1 MVRQMSIKKSL
12 AHAAMQGVCMVAMT
26 ACAAHGEA
34 QSGHESSMAEKSAPS
49 ERVTFDRVVAV
60 VNRQAILKSDLDGE
74 MQLSVLDPST
84 NVREK
89 MSEKS
94 ALERLISRTLIE
106 QQIQQEYQ
114 QTTQPG
120 ADEIAA
126 RLHEIRTQLPACVRA
141 DCKSDSG
148 WAAFLKQH
156 GLTPEQVQDYL
167 RNRIEILG
175 FIELRFR
182 QGIRITPEE
191 IETYY
196 QGTLLP
202 QYPSGEK
209 PPPLQQVS
217 SRIEEILLQQR
228 VNAMFD
234 SWLSNLRKQGQIEV
248 FDPRLE
254 TADASDSQG
263 ATKE

>member
-1 MVRQMSIKKSL
+1 MVRQRIKR
-12 AHAAMQGVCMVAMT
+12 AVARAAMRFVCMAAIAVCAVPAVAQLGDKSST
-26 ACAAHGEA
+26 ADNG
-34 QSGHESSMAEKSAPS
+34 SAS
-49 ERVTFDRVVAV
+49 DRVTFDRVVAV

-114 QTTQPG
+114 QATQPKPE
-120 ADEIAA
+120 EIAA
-126 RLHEIRTQLPACVRA
+126 RLLEIRTQLPACVRA

-148 WAAFLKQH
+148 WAAFLKLH

-202 QYPSGEK
+202 QYPAGKK

-228 VNAMFD
+228 VNALFD
-234 SWLSNLRKQGQIEV
+234 NWLSNLRKQGQIEV
-248 FDPRLE
+248 LDRTLE
-254 TADASDSQG
+254 TADASDGQG
-263 ATKE
+263 GTKE